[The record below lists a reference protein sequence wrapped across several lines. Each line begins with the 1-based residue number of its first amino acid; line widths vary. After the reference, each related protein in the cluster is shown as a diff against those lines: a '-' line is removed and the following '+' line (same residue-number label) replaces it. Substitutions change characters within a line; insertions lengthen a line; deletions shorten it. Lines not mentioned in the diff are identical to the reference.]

1 MLKVLHIISDTNLGG
16 AGQHVLTFLEHYD
29 RSRLAVRVL
38 CPPGALL
45 VKHCAAAGVEVDT
58 SPFFAGDSSFGWRGL
73 AGLVREVGG
82 LIKQHGID
90 VVHTHATFSGRLAA
104 RLAGVPGVVYTK
116 HRMDWAAPGGELKSR
131 AAAFLNRATC
141 HRVIA
146 VSRAVRESLVRE
158 GMPEEKIALIYNGID
173 VEKFRERAGRG
184 LSPPLPEVRGKRVV
198 GMVARLEPE
207 KGHRHFLEA
216 AALVLERRG
225 DAVFVVAG
233 TGSLA
238 GALEKKAH
246 RLGISDRVFFTGFRE
261 DIPQLIAAL
270 DVMVHPSLTEAFG
283 ISLVEGMCLG
293 RPCVA
298 SAVGGLAEIA
308 GTDGYAALLVP
319 PGDAAALAG
328 RIIFLLENP
337 DAARAMGRRAAEM
350 VRQKFDAGTMTEK
363 ITGLYYQIVDRA

>member
-1 MLKVLHIISDTNLGG
+1 MLKVLHMISDTNMGG
-16 AGQHVLTFLEHYD
+16 AGRHLLTFLEHYD

-38 CPPGALL
+38 CPPGSLL
-45 VKHCAAAGVEVDT
+45 AKRCAEAGVETGT
-58 SPFFAGDSSFGWRGL
+58 SSFFAGDRSFGWRGL

-116 HRMDWAAPGGELKSR
+116 HRMDWAAPRGGIKSR

-146 VSRAVRESLVRE
+146 VSRAVKESLVRE
-158 GMPEEKIALIYNGID
+158 GMPEEKVALIYNGID
-173 VEKFRERAGRG
+173 VGQFRERAGRG
-184 LSPPLPEVRGKRVV
+184 LPPPLPETGGKRVV

-207 KGHRHFLEA
+207 KGHRYFLDA
-216 AALVLERRG
+216 AAMILERRG
-225 DAVFVVAG
+225 DVVFVVAG

-238 GALEKKAH
+238 GELEKKAR
-246 RLGISDRVFFTGFRE
+246 RLGISDRVFFTGYRE
-261 DIPQLIAAL
+261 DIPQLVAAL

-308 GTDGYAALLVP
+308 GKDGRAALLVP
-319 PGDAAALAG
+319 PGDAEAIAG
-328 RIIFLLENP
+328 KITFLLENP
-337 DAARAMGRRAAEM
+337 DAARAMGERAAKM
-350 VRQKFDAGTMTEK
+350 VEQRFDAGTMTGK
-363 ITGLYYQIVDRA
+363 ITDLYYQIVNRA